1 MKVDEYLLS
10 FVLEILLVLQLLLL
24 QGRQEFVVSKVFLER
39 IFLGNFSWICHTF
52 FFVTFCLP
60 FLYGLQIFFVYV
72 NIFLEFYDVVSLVTC
87 NLRPKGGASKPQL
100 ELKSCVSTLITHAFK
115 RKL

>member
-52 FFVTFCLP
+52 FF
-60 FLYGLQIFFVYV
+60 
-72 NIFLEFYDVVSLVTC
+72 C
-87 NLRPKGGASKPQL
+87 NLLSPISVRFADFLCICKYIFGVL
-100 ELKSCVSTLITHAFK
+100 
-115 RKL
+115 